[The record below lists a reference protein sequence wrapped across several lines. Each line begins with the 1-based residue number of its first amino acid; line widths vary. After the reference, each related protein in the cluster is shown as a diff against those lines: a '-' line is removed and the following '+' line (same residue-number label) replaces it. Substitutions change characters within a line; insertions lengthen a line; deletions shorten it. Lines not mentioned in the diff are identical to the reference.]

1 MAEVAA
7 GLYAAETVVEGAA
20 VGALAVSKST
30 APLHL
35 TFHKISSPTEKHDI
49 ARSGHTL
56 NIVKGKAYVVG
67 GNGETN
73 AVVTLT
79 LPVAS
84 STDGE
89 GDLAPQ
95 DLDIV
100 HPEFK
105 NDDRPLGPQVD
116 VEGTRLSPFHFNRTG
131 HTTTAI
137 DDKLYIWGGKGITA
151 DQSLLENQP
160 QPSDLFVIF
169 DTTTNTYSTVTA
181 DASKCRDGLPSP
193 RFNHT
198 ATSSLHPQP
207 ASLPDGPKITAHGTV
222 FIHGGSTGAD
232 GGDALS
238 TELRDTWAFDVG
250 TRVWTRLPDIPDPGP
265 LEVANEGRIVN
276 VNNRLWRLGDGF
288 GRAMYLDLAEYDSS
302 PRGISPSAD
311 LPGGP
316 DTNNASVLGIGL
328 KGDGKWQVIS
338 FGTEASDSSQTTN
351 TSSSQLPM
359 PRPSAGLVPITTG
372 AGRQYLLYFMG
383 KQLQTGEL
391 NDFWSFQTEAE
402 GASAAGI
409 KDKIRNFIGRAKDSW
424 TSGEHTWAKCEL
436 AKKGGSKEAGQ
447 QQEERH
453 EIGKEA
459 GAGWPDG
466 LSDFGC
472 DVWNDQGG
480 NVFVIW
486 GGRRGGSVV
495 GEGWVVTVE

>member
-30 APLHL
+30 SPLHL
-35 TFHKISSPTEKHDI
+35 TFHKISSPSHKHDI

-56 NIVKGKAYVVG
+56 NIVKGKAYVIG
-67 GNGETN
+67 GNEQANT
-73 AVVTLT
+73 VVSLT

-95 DLDIV
+95 DLEGIQ
-100 HPEFK
+100 PEFK
-105 NDDRPLGPQVD
+105 NDDRPLDPQVR
-116 VEGTRLSPFHFNRTG
+116 VEETRRSSFHFNRIG

-137 DDKLYIWGGKGITA
+137 DDKLYVWGGKGVTA
-151 DQSLLENQP
+151 DQSAHDIHP
-160 QPSDLFVIF
+160 QSSDQFLVF
-169 DTTTNTYSTVTA
+169 DTTTNTYSTLTA
-181 DASKCRDGLPSP
+181 DTSKCRDGLPSP

-198 ATSSLHPQP
+198 ATSSLHPRP
-207 ASLPDGPKITAHGTV
+207 ASLPDGPKVTAHGTI

-232 GGDALS
+232 GGGDALS

-265 LEVANEGRIVN
+265 LEVANEGRIVH
-276 VNNRLWRLGDGF
+276 VDNRLWRLGDGF
-288 GRAMYLDLAEYDSS
+288 GRAMYLDLAEHD
-302 PRGISPSAD
+302 PGPPNTNTD

-316 DTNNASVLGIGL
+316 KTNNASVLGIGL

-338 FGTEASDSSQTTN
+338 FGTEATDSSQTTN
-351 TSSSQLPM
+351 TTSSQLPM

-383 KQLQTGEL
+383 KEVKSGEL
-391 NDFWSFQTEAE
+391 NDFWSFQTQSE
-402 GASAAGI
+402 GNSAAGI
-409 KDKIRNFIGRAKDSW
+409 KDKIRDFVSRAKDSW
-424 TSGEHTWAKCEL
+424 SSGEHTWAKCEL
-436 AKKGGSKEAGQ
+436 AKKSDSKGAQ
-447 QQEERH
+447 HQQEERN
-453 EIGKEA
+453 EIGKEVD
-459 GAGWPDG
+459 AGWPDG

-486 GGRRGGSVV
+486 GGRRGESVV